1 VNATKVAM
9 LGRRAAIVR
18 ALRRYLDSEG
28 FVEVQT
34 PLLVRG
40 TTPDVA
46 LDSFEIAGAG
56 QLVTSTEYQ
65 LKRLAAAG
73 LQRAYT
79 LTQNFRRGERS
90 ERHNPEF
97 TMLEWYRVGASLA
110 EIEADAEALL
120 ATALEAAG
128 AAPAPALARRSLR
141 AALESLCGAQLTEAP
156 THAQLLAC
164 AERLGLSL
172 DASLAGDRLALLSLV
187 TAELQQRLD
196 TSGPTVVVEWPAEM
210 TSSTASSAS
219 GWAERSE
226 LVWRGLELGD
236 GFPFLTEAVQARAA
250 FGAAQMERAARGLP
264 QVELDE
270 RYLAALEAGLPAG
283 AGMAMG
289 RPARRSLSR
298 PGTHRR
304 CDGLRLGR
312 ALAEHHRLEVAANL
326 DAGMVAQ
333 SETLRNAH
341 TLRAHAERR
350 NGQRLRHR
358 GKVVGQPREQRA
370 RGRTTPQ
377 LRRDAV
383 VEEIDPGR
391 SIAGLRGR
399 HEAPIGRRGRRVA
412 EEVEARLR
420 HGVDRGV
427 ATGRPSLIKPEP
439 DPQLRGRQQL
449 LGPLARQPVHSARI
463 AAMIG
468 RQQRLQMGR

>member
-46 LDSFEIAGAG
+46 LDSFEIAGSG

-79 LTQNFRRGERS
+79 LTQNFRRGEVS
-90 ERHNPEF
+90 DRHNPEF
-97 TMLEWYRVGASLA
+97 TMLEWYRVGASLK

-120 ATALEAAG
+120 RAALEAAG
-128 AAPAPALARRSLR
+128 ASPFDRLERRSLR
-141 AALESLCGAQLTEAP
+141 AALEDGCGCTLPLPPSLAQLQA
-156 THAQLLAC
+156 AA
-164 AERLGLSL
+164 AKLGLSL
-172 DASLAGDRLALLSLV
+172 DASLAADRLALLSLV

-196 TSGPTVVVEWPAEM
+196 TRSPTVVVEWPAEM
-210 TSSTASSAS
+210 TSSTAAAED

-250 FGAAQMERAARGLP
+250 FEAAQTERTARGLP

-289 RPARRSLSR
+289 V
-298 PGTHRR
+298 
-304 CDGLRLGR
+304 DRL
-312 ALAEHHRLEVAANL
+312 VAACLGLERL
-326 DAGMVAQ
+326 D
-333 SETLRNAH
+333 
-341 TLRAHAERR
+341 
-350 NGQRLRHR
+350 
-358 GKVVGQPREQRA
+358 
-370 RGRTTPQ
+370 
-377 LRRDAV
+377 DAMAFAW
-383 VEEIDPGR
+383 D
-391 SIAGLRGR
+391 
-399 HEAPIGRRGRRVA
+399 
-412 EEVEARLR
+412 
-420 HGVDRGV
+420 DR
-427 ATGRPSLIKPEP
+427 
-439 DPQLRGRQQL
+439 
-449 LGPLARQPVHSARI
+449 
-463 AAMIG
+463 
-468 RQQRLQMGR
+468 